1 MRKLVVMMSVIALF
15 VLPTPADAQQ
25 VERSMVEPKGEV
37 IWEVPMAFKKVA
49 ITFDD
54 GPHPLY
60 TPQILQILKS
70 YNAKATFFLTGER
83 IERFPDLVKREVKEG
98 HEIGNHSFS
107 HPNFGSLSLRD
118 IEKEI
123 STTEELLLQFQP
135 STQPKLFRPPGG
147 DLSIPVLGLMK
158 EMDLMPILWSWHQDP
173 RDWAGRSS
181 EAISAHVLDNIH
193 NGDIIL
199 LHDSGGNREE
209 TVKAL
214 ETILSALTEKGY
226 QFVTVQELMETDPI
240 FGF

>member
-1 MRKLVVMMSVIALF
+1 MRKWLVMVSMMILIM
-15 VLPTPADAQQ
+15 LPAPADAQQ

-37 IWEVPMAFKKVA
+37 IWEVPMPFKKVA

-54 GPHPLY
+54 GPHPVY

-70 YNAKATFFLTGER
+70 YDAKATFFLTGER

-135 STQPKLFRPPGG
+135 GIRPKLFRPPGG
-147 DLSIPVLGLMK
+147 DLSMPVLGLMK

-173 RDWAGRSS
+173 KDWSGRSS
-181 EAISAHVLDNIH
+181 EAISAHVLENIH

-199 LHDSGGNREE
+199 LHDSGGNRKE

-226 QFVTVQELMETDPI
+226 QFVTVQELMETDPV